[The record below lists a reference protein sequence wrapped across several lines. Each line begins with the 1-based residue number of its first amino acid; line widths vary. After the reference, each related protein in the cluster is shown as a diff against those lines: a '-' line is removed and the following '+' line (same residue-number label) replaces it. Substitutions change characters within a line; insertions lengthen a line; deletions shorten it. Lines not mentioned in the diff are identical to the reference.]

1 MTRQTECPRQSV
13 SQCDILIL
21 TDGWQLE
28 RQLDSQLSRFNPC
41 FNEIILDK
49 SLLYSS
55 TTWISFSELSSPA
68 RRRCLNIKLPIVPG
82 RKKWSVEETKWLEEG
97 VRLYGEGNW
106 AKILSKYNFVG
117 RTSVNLKDRWRTLQK
132 NKWCWKVL
140 DDMVTFET
148 HSHSKKNQNYVFGSE
163 LMLNRPTSSCF

>member
-1 MTRQTECPRQSV
+1 MVAGQATPSGVFDNDDEDRDQDFTVKKCCKTVVAIPDSPSGKKVDKKGKRPLETRSTRRRYNEAHSDAEEIEWQS
-13 SQCDILIL
+13 DDE
-21 TDGWQLE
+21 TDKMPKAVK
-28 RQLDSQLSRFNPC
+28 LSG
-41 FNEIILDK
+41 
-49 SLLYSS
+49 
-55 TTWISFSELSSPA
+55 SPA

-132 NKWCWKVL
+132 NK
-140 DDMVTFET
+140 
-148 HSHSKKNQNYVFGSE
+148 
-163 LMLNRPTSSCF
+163 